1 MTAIDLPQAR
11 RMALGIVLGQAA
23 ITVAVA
29 LAAWLVG
36 SASAGYS
43 ALLGGG
49 ISTAASL
56 VMVWL
61 GLAGKR
67 GADVQRAVGALYLG
81 EVAKLAVV
89 VVLFAVVLKTIKV
102 VPIAFFAAYVATFV
116 VYWVAL
122 LNVRLFEGGGRNG
135 QPLVG
140 K

>member
-1 MTAIDLPQAR
+1 
-11 RMALGIVLGQAA
+11 
-23 ITVAVA
+23 
-29 LAAWLVG
+29 LAAWVVAG
-36 SASAGYS
+36 AAAGYS

-89 VVLFAVVLKTIKV
+89 VVLFAIVLKTIKV
-102 VPIAFFAAYVATFV
+102 VPLALFAAYVATFV

-135 QPLVG
+135 QPLAG